1 MRAMLFGEMLY
12 DGKLCFN
19 TFAWGWSP
27 FLKQCLRHMSDTNY
41 GVLRTDCGLRTA
53 DLLCTIGNCIRVSQA
68 AGSGCLRLL
77 GQDEHLPVMPPFD
90 FPDTP
95 A

>member
-1 MRAMLFGEMLY
+1 MRAMLFREMLY

-41 GVLRTDCGLRTA
+41 GVLRTDSGCELRTY
-53 DLLCTIGNCIRVSQA
+53 NWVSGYLRQPA
-68 AGSGCLRLL
+68 AAVYDCYVKMNTCL
-77 GQDEHLPVMPPFD
+77 
-90 FPDTP
+90 
-95 A
+95 

>member
-53 DLLCTIGNCIRVSQA
+53 DFLCTIGYQGIS
-68 AGSGCLRLL
+68 GSRQRLSTT
-77 GQDEHLPVMPPFD
+77 VRSR
-90 FPDTP
+90 
-95 A
+95 